1 MLSEDSIPYRC
12 KKTAFRVIGEETVIL
27 NIETGF
33 YYTLNE
39 VGTSIWQLCEKGRS
53 IKEIARIISKEYI
66 VDEDEARKD
75 VLEFI
80 NDLYKEGLV
89 EIYKDPDQ
97 AS

>member
-1 MLSEDSIPYRC
+1 MLSEDSIPLRG
-12 KKTAFRVIGEETVIL
+12 KAVAFRILGEETVIV
-27 NIETGF
+27 NIDTGF

-39 VGTSIWQLCEKGRS
+39 VGTRIWQLLERGRS
-53 IKEIARIISKEYI
+53 IKEIVRIVLEEYA
-66 VDEDEARKD
+66 VDEDKARKD